1 MKKDFGITQKG
12 EYASLYTLSNKKGMK
27 IAVSDYGATL
37 VSILIADK
45 DGRIRDVVLGYDD
58 VAGYEKGGAF
68 FGAIIGR
75 NANRIKGACFTIN
88 GKTYELT
95 QNNFKNNLHSGLD
108 FYSKRMWKVEEADEK
123 HIMLT
128 LDSPDGDQGYPGKAH
143 IEVTYTL
150 TDENEVTIH
159 YHGTADADTIFN
171 ITNHS
176 YFNLNGHESGEV
188 LGQKV
193 WIDADTFTPSDEET
207 VPTGV
212 ILPVEGTPMDF
223 RLMKTL
229 GRDIE
234 EDYIDLKFGRGYDRN
249 YVLNGE
255 GFRKAAEMLAEESGI
270 RMEVYTDLP
279 GMQLYTANYVEDE
292 TGKGGARYHWRHG
305 VCFETQYFP
314 DAVNKPQFQS
324 PVVKAGDAY
333 DTTTTFKFY

>member
-12 EYASLYTLSNKKGMK
+12 EHAALYILSNAKGMK

-37 VSILIADK
+37 VSVYVSDREGK
-45 DGRIRDVVLGYDD
+45 VRDVVLGYDD
-58 VAGYEKGGAF
+58 VAGYEQGGAF

-75 NANRIKGACFTIN
+75 NANRIKGARFTIN
-88 GKTYELT
+88 GKTYELA
-95 QNNFKNNLHSGLD
+95 QNNFKNNLHSGYD
-108 FYSKRMWKVEEADEK
+108 FYNKRMWSVKEADEH
-123 HIMLT
+123 HITLA
-128 LDSPDGDQGYPGKAH
+128 LDSPDGDQGYPGEAH

-159 YHGTADADTIFN
+159 YHAAADADTIFN

-176 YFNLNGHESGEV
+176 YFNLNGHDSGEV
-188 LGQKV
+188 LAQKV

-223 RLMKTL
+223 RTAKTL
-229 GRDIE
+229 GKDIE
-234 EDYIDLKFGRGYDRN
+234 EDYIDLKFGLGYDRN

-255 GFRKAAEMLAEESGI
+255 GYRKAAEMSAEESGI
-270 RMEVYTDLP
+270 TMEVYTDLP

-292 TGKGGARYHWRHG
+292 PGKGGTRYHRRHG
-305 VCFETQYFP
+305 ACFETQYFP

-324 PVVKAGDAY
+324 PVVKAGSVY
-333 DTTTTFKFY
+333 DTTTTFKFR

>member
-1 MKKDFGITQKG
+1 M
-12 EYASLYTLSNKKGMK
+12 
-27 IAVSDYGATL
+27 
-37 VSILIADK
+37 
-45 DGRIRDVVLGYDD
+45 
-58 VAGYEKGGAF
+58 
-68 FGAIIGR
+68 
-75 NANRIKGACFTIN
+75 
-88 GKTYELT
+88 
-95 QNNFKNNLHSGLD
+95 
-108 FYSKRMWKVEEADEK
+108 
-123 HIMLT
+123 
-128 LDSPDGDQGYPGKAH
+128 
-143 IEVTYTL
+143 
-150 TDENEVTIH
+150 
-159 YHGTADADTIFN
+159 
-171 ITNHS
+171 
-176 YFNLNGHESGEV
+176 
-188 LGQKV
+188 
-193 WIDADTFTPSDEET
+193 
-207 VPTGV
+207 

>member
-37 VSILIADK
+37 VSILTADK

-234 EDYIDLKFGRGYDRN
+234 EDYIDLKFGRG
-249 YVLNGE
+249 
-255 GFRKAAEMLAEESGI
+255 
-270 RMEVYTDLP
+270 
-279 GMQLYTANYVEDE
+279 
-292 TGKGGARYHWRHG
+292 
-305 VCFETQYFP
+305 
-314 DAVNKPQFQS
+314 
-324 PVVKAGDAY
+324 
-333 DTTTTFKFY
+333 